1 MTLLEMKKK
10 VLALIEEIDDTQ
22 ASLTNDPDIE
32 TKLPYVINQIVF
44 ELARFKKI
52 PEYVE
57 QEVEENTIFDLKELE
72 NFYQLM
78 TIKGVNYE
86 VVADTLIRFLES
98 GTAEISYYKNPQRIN
113 EKTPDTYEF
122 ELSDDVLEIAP
133 YGIAGDL
140 LKSDVSTGYGVIYAN
155 RYKEMLQML
164 DPRYQLG
171 VVEIVDS
178 ISL

>member
-22 ASLTNDPDIE
+22 ESLTEDPDIE
-32 TKLPYVINQIVF
+32 AKLPYVINQIVF
-44 ELARFKKI
+44 ELARLKKI

-57 QEVEENTIFDLKELE
+57 EEVEANTIFDLTKLE
-72 NFYQLM
+72 SFYQLM

-86 VVADTLIRFLES
+86 VVADTLIRFVES
-98 GTAEISYYKNPQRIN
+98 GTAEISYYKNPQRIDEN
-113 EKTPDTYEF
+113 TPDSYEF

-140 LKSDVSTGYGVIYAN
+140 LKSDVSTNYGVIYSN

-171 VVEIVDS
+171 VVEIVNS

>member
-1 MTLLEMKKK
+1 MKLLEMKKK

-22 ASLTNDPDIE
+22 ENLTNDPDIE
-32 TKLPYVINQIVF
+32 AKLPFVINQIIF

-57 QEVEENTIFDLKELE
+57 EEVTENITFDLKDLD
-72 NFYQLM
+72 NFYQLI

-86 VVADTLIRFLES
+86 VVTDTLVRFLES
-98 GTAEISYYKNPQRIN
+98 GTAEISYYRNPLRIDD
-113 EKTPDTYEF
+113 KTPDTYEF

-140 LKSDVSTGYGVIYAN
+140 LKSDVSTNYGVIYSN
-155 RYKEMLQML
+155 RYKELLQML